1 MIFYKSLIFVTVS
14 ALTWYSATF
23 YFSDFQPPD
32 LFTPEPVIQHFRR
45 HFGDKTVNNSTPKSE
60 LVIQAQ
66 NTVNSSYTKE
76 SYARKVTSSDLLS
89 RTLEQR
95 TENIDSKTTSGNVV
109 HSSERLASDSDGGI
123 TVSQRPLGKST
134 SDKSASEKTTN
145 TEKNSFEKSTAGQ
158 NTTVDFKQ
166 GRLSALE
173 NPAIKKILYF
183 NEVSQKGMVFLR
195 IFMSLLLLQSLRRL
209 HDILYVLLKYK
220 IGTIMNFFPA
230 IFMRQNYSDQ

>member
-1 MIFYKSLIFVTVS
+1 MIVYNSLIFVTIS
-14 ALTWYSATF
+14 ALTCYSATF
-23 YFSDFQPPD
+23 YFSDFKPANVHM
-32 LFTPEPVIQHFRR
+32 FTPVQGIQQFHRL
-45 HFGDKTVNNSTPKSE
+45 FGDKTVNNSTPKSE

-89 RTLEQR
+89 RTLEQG
-95 TENIDSKTTSGNVV
+95 TKNLYSKTTLGNVV
-109 HSSERLASDSDGGI
+109 HSSERLTSDSDGGI

-134 SDKSASEKTTN
+134 SDKSASDKAN

-166 GRLSALE
+166 DRLSALE

-183 NEVSQKGMVFLR
+183 NEVSQKGMVFCGFSCLCCC
-195 IFMSLLLLQSLRRL
+195 FSHLDVCMTF
-209 HDILYVLLKYK
+209 YMY
-220 IGTIMNFFPA
+220 
-230 IFMRQNYSDQ
+230 Y